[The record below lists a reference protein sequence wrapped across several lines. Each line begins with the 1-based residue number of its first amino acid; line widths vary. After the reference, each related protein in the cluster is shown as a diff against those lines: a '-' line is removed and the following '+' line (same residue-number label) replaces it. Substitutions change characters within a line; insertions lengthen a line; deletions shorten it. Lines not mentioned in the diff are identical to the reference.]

1 MEKAPNGCNAN
12 LFLLVMILAQA
23 TRTSKTQQLAKKP
36 FPT

>member
-12 LFLLVMILAQA
+12 LFLLVMILARA
-23 TRTSKTQQLAKKP
+23 TPTSKTQQLVEKP